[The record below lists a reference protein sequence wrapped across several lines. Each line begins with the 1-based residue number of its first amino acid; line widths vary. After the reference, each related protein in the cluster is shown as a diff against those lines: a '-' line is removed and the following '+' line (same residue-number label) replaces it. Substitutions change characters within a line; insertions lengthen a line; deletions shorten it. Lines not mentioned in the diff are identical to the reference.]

1 MTIENTPAVDSALIQ
16 NIAIL
21 GFMLSGIGTFGWQ
34 LYNYLRYNI
43 WTSVSVIDALQWTG
57 QKWAYTPTDWL
68 GVYRI
73 LEWMPLSVALPTMGI
88 VVLWARP

>member
-34 LYNYLRYNI
+34 LYNYLR
-43 WTSVSVIDALQWTG
+43 SVVSQRSSEEIEL
-57 QKWAYTPTDWL
+57 
-68 GVYRI
+68 I
-73 LEWMPLSVALPTMGI
+73 
-88 VVLWARP
+88 